1 MNAVFLE
8 NEKLKVKVNCLG
20 AELRSIYGKD
30 KELEY
35 LWNADAKFWNRS
47 SPVLFPFVGSL
58 KNKKYTHDGKE
69 YAMGQHGFVRDMEF
83 EVISQSENEVWFSV
97 KDTEETFGMYPFHFV
112 VEIGYRLEE
121 KNITVMWKVKNV
133 NDKDMHFSIGAHPAF
148 FCPVYEGDKQTDY
161 FVGLKDKDGNVVKS
175 FVNKLLADAG
185 LTSTRTEIREY
196 KDGLIPISEDLF
208 DIDTLIIENDQ
219 VKRVALLDSNKE
231 EYVAVEFDAPLVGIW
246 SPPGKSAP
254 FVCLEPW
261 YGRCDCEEFDGELK
275 DREYGNT
282 IAAGEV
288 FEAEYK
294 IVIM

>member
-1 MNAVFLE
+1 MSAVFLE
-8 NEKLKVKVNCLG
+8 NDKLKVKVNCHG
-20 AELRSIYGKD
+20 AELRSIYGKE

-58 KNKKYTHDGKE
+58 KNKKYTHDGIE
-69 YAMGQHGFVRDMEF
+69 YAMGQHGFARDMDF
-83 EVISQSENEVWFSV
+83 TVISQSENEVWLAV
-97 KDTEETFGMYPFHFV
+97 KDTEETYAKYPFHFELEV
-112 VEIGYRLEE
+112 GYRLDGKEL
-121 KNITVMWKVKNV
+121 TVMWKVKNV
-133 NDKDMHFSIGAHPAF
+133 NDDDMHFSIGAHPAF
-148 FCPVYEGDKQTDY
+148 FCPVHEGDKQTDY
-161 FVGLKDKDGNVVKS
+161 FIGLKDKEGNVVEK

-196 KDGLIPISEDLF
+196 EGGLIPISEDLF
-208 DIDTLIIENDQ
+208 DIDTLIIEKDQ

-288 FEAEYK
+288 FAVEYK
-294 IVIM
+294 IVIL

>member
-8 NEKLKVKVNCLG
+8 NDKLKVKVNCHG

-30 KELEY
+30 KGVEY
-35 LWNADAKFWNRS
+35 LWNADPKFWNRT

-58 KNKKYTHDGKE
+58 KNKKYVHDGKE
-69 YAMGQHGFVRDMEF
+69 YAMGQHGFVRDMDF

-97 KDTEETFGMYPFHFV
+97 KDTEDTLAMYPFHFV

-121 KNITVMWKVKNV
+121 KEITVMWKVKNV

-148 FCPVYEGDKQTDY
+148 SCPLYDGDKQTDY
-161 FVGLKDKDGNVVKS
+161 FIGLKDKDGNVVER

-196 KDGLIPISEDLF
+196 KDGQIPISSDLF

-231 EYVAVEFDAPLVGIW
+231 EYVVVEFNAPLVGIW

-288 FEAEYK
+288 FEAEYTIK
-294 IVIM
+294 IV

>member
-8 NEKLKVKVNCLG
+8 NDKLKVKVNCLG
-20 AELRSIYGKD
+20 AELRSIYGKE

-58 KNKKYTHDGKE
+58 KNKKYTHNGKE

-83 EVISQSENEVWFSV
+83 EVISKSDEEVWFSV
-97 KDTEETFGMYPFHFV
+97 KDTEETLAMYPFHFV
-112 VEIGYRLEE
+112 VEIGYRLEG
-121 KNITVMWKVKNV
+121 KDLRVMWKVKNV
-133 NDKDMHFSIGAHPAF
+133 NDGDMHFSIGAHPAF

-161 FVGLKDKDGNVVKS
+161 FVGLKDKDGNVVES

-219 VKRVALLDSNKE
+219 VKRVALVDSNKE

-246 SPPGKSAP
+246 SPPRKSAP

-288 FEAEYK
+288 FEAEYTIK
-294 IVIM
+294 IL

>member
-8 NEKLKVKVNCLG
+8 NDKLKVKVNCLG
-20 AELRSIYGKD
+20 AELRSIYGKE

-35 LWNADAKFWNRS
+35 LWSADAKFWNRS

-58 KNKKYTHDGKE
+58 KNKKYTHNGKE

-83 EVISQSENEVWFSV
+83 EVISKSDEEVWFSV
-97 KDTEETFGMYPFHFV
+97 KDTEETLAMYPFHFV
-112 VEIGYRLEE
+112 VEIGYRLEG
-121 KNITVMWKVKNV
+121 KDLRVMWKVKNV
-133 NDKDMHFSIGAHPAF
+133 NDGDMHFSIGAHPAF

-161 FVGLKDKDGNVVKS
+161 FVGLKDKDGNVVES

-219 VKRVALLDSNKE
+219 VKRVALVDSNKE

-246 SPPGKSAP
+246 SPPRKSAP

-288 FEAEYK
+288 FEAEYTIK
-294 IVIM
+294 IL

>member
-8 NEKLKVKVNCLG
+8 NDKLKVKVNCLG
-20 AELRSIYGKD
+20 AELRSIYGKE

-58 KNKKYTHDGKE
+58 KNKKYTHNGKE

-83 EVISQSENEVWFSV
+83 EVISKSDEEVWFSV
-97 KDTEETFGMYPFHFV
+97 KDTEETLAMYPFHFV
-112 VEIGYRLEE
+112 VEIGYRLEG
-121 KNITVMWKVKNV
+121 KDLRVMWKVKNV
-133 NDKDMHFSIGAHPAF
+133 NDGDMHFSIGAHPAF

-161 FVGLKDKDGNVVKS
+161 FVGLKDKDGNVVES

-219 VKRVALLDSNKE
+219 VKRFALVDSNKE

-246 SPPGKSAP
+246 SPPRKSAP

-288 FEAEYK
+288 FEAEYT
-294 IVIM
+294 IVIA

>member
-20 AELRSIYGKD
+20 AELRSIYGKEN
-30 KELEY
+30 ELEY

-58 KNKKYTHDGKE
+58 KEKKYTHEGKE
-69 YAMGQHGFVRDMEF
+69 YAMGQHGFVRDMDF
-83 EVISQSENEVWFSV
+83 EVISQKESEVWFSV
-97 KDTEETFGMYPFHFV
+97 KDTEDTMKMYPFHFV

-121 KNITVMWKVKNV
+121 TEITVMWKVKNV
-133 NDKDMHFSIGAHPAF
+133 NECDMHFSIGAHPAF

-161 FVGLKDKDGNVVKS
+161 FIGLKDKNGNKVES
-175 FVNKLLADAG
+175 FVNKLLAGAG
-185 LTSTRTEIREY
+185 LTSTKTEIREY

-219 VKRVALLDSNKE
+219 VKRVALLDSNKA
-231 EYVAVEFDAPLVGIW
+231 EYIAVEFDAPLVGIW
-246 SPPGKSAP
+246 SPPRKNAP

-261 YGRCDCEEFDGELK
+261 YGRCDCEEFAGELK

-282 IAAGEV
+282 IKAGEV

-294 IVIM
+294 IVVL